1 MPDFDD
7 QWSKVMNEE
16 HFTINRGQYEC
27 NENRVKEFLK
37 LTGIKSRFKKD
48 SFVKGK
54 ICLDAGCGPGRWTC
68 AMQLLG
74 AKKVVSFDISP
85 EAIKRSKEINP
96 DAYVFN
102 LWDLE
107 PNPIY
112 DFVLSWGVLMCTEDT
127 RKAFS
132 KVASQVKKG
141 GMLHV
146 MIYDKKM
153 DWMYDGFRGTT
164 CVEKHKIWEKLS
176 WNEKLE
182 MCKKMAKK
190 YGGEIHGWFD
200 ALNPTYNW
208 SHSADEVK
216 RWFIEDGFTNM
227 KVITKGNSNINMN
240 GILA

>member
-1 MPDFDD
+1 VKDVETVSAAFDLID
-7 QWSKVMNEE
+7 DGITTAEE
-16 HFTINRGQYEC
+16 LIESN
-27 NENRVKEFLK
+27 V
-37 LTGIKSRFKKD
+37 
-48 SFVKGK
+48 
-54 ICLDAGCGPGRWTC
+54 
-68 AMQLLG
+68 
-74 AKKVVSFDISP
+74 ISA
-85 EAIKRSKEINP
+85 E
-96 DAYVFN
+96 
-102 LWDLE
+102 DLIQD
-107 PNPIY
+107 NVISADY
-112 DFVLSWGVLMCTEDT
+112 LVLSWGVLMCTEDT

-153 DWMYDGFRGTT
+153 DWMYDGFRGPT
-164 CVEKHKIWEKLS
+164 CFEKHKIWEKLS
-176 WNEKLE
+176 WDEKLE

-216 RWFIEDGFTNM
+216 QWFVEEGFTNI
-227 KVITKGNSNINMN
+227 KKITKGNSNINMN

>member
-16 HFTINRGQYEC
+16 YFTINRGQYEC
-27 NENRVKEFLK
+27 NEKRVKEFLK

-54 ICLDAGCGPGRWTC
+54 ICLDAECGPGRWTC

-74 AKKVVSFDISP
+74 AKKVVSFDLSP
-85 EAIKRSKEINP
+85 KGVKRCKEINP

-102 LWDLE
+102 LWKLE

-112 DFVLSWGVLMCTEDT
+112 DFVLSWGVLMCTKDT

-146 MIYDKKM
+146 MVYNKEN
-153 DWMYDGFRGTT
+153 DWYYDGYRGDT
-164 CVEKHKIWEKLS
+164 CVEKHVEWEKLTFE
-176 WNEKLE
+176 EKIQ
-182 MCKKMAKK
+182 MCKNKVKTS
-190 YGGEIHGWFD
+190 GGDIHGWFD
-200 ALNPTYNW
+200 AFNPTYNW
-208 SHSADEVK
+208 SHTADEVK
-216 RWFIEDGFTNM
+216 TWFDDEGFTDIKLRM
-227 KVITKGNSNINMN
+227 IKNINMN
-240 GILA
+240 GILQ